1 MSKKTYG
8 VRFYFS
14 KFVDVEVEAESE
26 EEAMDAA
33 ELPHLDWFDKHDT
46 ALLDMDVAEVSE

>member
-1 MSKKTYG
+1 MSKKTYS

-26 EEAMDAA
+26 EEAMDVA
-33 ELPHLDWFDKHDT
+33 ELPRLDWFDKHDT
-46 ALLDMDVAEVSE
+46 SLVDQDVEEVVA